1 MKYTRLFLVLLD
13 PNAKDNGGLL
23 EAQLGE
29 ANICQLQIGAWL
41 VRSKKATSS
50 DVSEALR
57 IGKARPGIVVT
68 AKYYAGYTD
77 SRICETL
84 ESWQNAGTDGG

>member
-1 MKYTRLFLVLLD
+1 MNYTRLFLVLLD

-41 VRSKKATSS
+41 VRSSKVTSS
-50 DVSEALR
+50 ELSEALQ
-57 IGKARPGIVVT
+57 IGEARQGIVVT
-68 AKYYAGYTD
+68 AKYYAGYTN
-77 SRICETL
+77 SRICETIDNWL
-84 ESWQNAGTDGG
+84 NAGTDGG